1 MDGCR
6 NACIEGPIYVYTH
19 THSQSTKRIHCE
31 FTELLSLGFI
41 ILWVRLQRF
50 ILALPSGSPRLAR
63 VGAAAVRTC
72 ESLFVDALEEI
83 EKWAMREHKQGR
95 NSTEGGNGM
104 AKKGKS
110 TNFMFNLPSG
120 ELGCVGRVDD
130 DSSSRRGLYCH
141 RAVAAAATGRDA
153 DGDLLLLGAKF
164 FVIVRRRFPSDGRTF
179 SSFQLLPRTSGVLL
193 LLLLFAVVDASGTG
207 RFASVFAVRLH
218 EQTLLVLMM
227 SVVIHAGKTADVS
240 TASAGNR

>member
-1 MDGCR
+1 MG
-6 NACIEGPIYVYTH
+6 
-19 THSQSTKRIHCE
+19 
-31 FTELLSLGFI
+31 
-41 ILWVRLQRF
+41 
-50 ILALPSGSPRLAR
+50 RLAR
-63 VGAAAVRTC
+63 VGAAAAVRTC

-83 EKWAMREHKQGR
+83 EKWAKREHKQGR
-95 NSTEGGNGM
+95 DSTEGGNRM

-110 TNFMFNLPSG
+110 TNCMFNLPSG

-130 DSSSRRGLYCH
+130 DSSSSRGLYFR
-141 RAVAAAATGRDA
+141 RAVAAAAAATGRDA
-153 DGDLLLLGAKF
+153 DGDLLLLGATF
-164 FVIVRRRFPSDGRTF
+164 FVIVRRRFPSDGSTF
-179 SSFQLLPRTSGVLL
+179 SSVQLLPRTSGVLLL

-240 TASAGNR
+240 IASAGNR